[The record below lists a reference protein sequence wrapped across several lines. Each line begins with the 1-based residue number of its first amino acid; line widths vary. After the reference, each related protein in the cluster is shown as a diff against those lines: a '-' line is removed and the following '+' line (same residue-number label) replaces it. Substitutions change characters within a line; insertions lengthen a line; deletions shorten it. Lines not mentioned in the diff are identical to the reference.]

1 MWNFKETIPAEL
13 ELKIRAFDGLL
24 ILLVGL
30 IYSSLL
36 VGLIYYLVGLSFT
49 KGFIHGLILG
59 IFLGVFS
66 CIFVYLN
73 NYLILPKVRS
83 ISLWW
88 MLSALLSFFIGIVSF
103 FLAYTTLSL
112 FKADFPYFLYKKEYL
127 FILAVI
133 IGVLTYL
140 TGFLIFLFVR
150 MRNRKEVYL
159 RKAIEADFLS
169 TLKLMNLHFL
179 SNSLHTLLELT
190 EVDPKLAEKFVR
202 ELTQF
207 FRKVL
212 TSKRM
217 IPLKEEL
224 NFILTYANI
233 ERIRKGRIIQVD
245 QNIDQLTLNIPIPA
259 FTLQPLIENAIT
271 HGLPEEKDKP
281 LNICLEAKL
290 TGEILK
296 IKVRNNGRPIIDF
309 SSKTGLNLLQKR
321 LELVGGKL
329 YLESKDPPC
338 FVIEI
343 PTKEFKK
350 KHESIN
356 R

>member
-59 IFLGVFS
+59 VFLGVFS
-66 CIFVYLN
+66 YLFIYLN
-73 NYLILPKVRS
+73 NSFILPKVKS
-83 ISLWW
+83 ILLWW
-88 MLSALLSFFIGIVSF
+88 VFSALLSFFTGIISF
-103 FLAYTTLSL
+103 FLAYMTLSYFQAEL
-112 FKADFPYFLYKKEYL
+112 PYFLKKSEYL
-127 FILAVI
+127 FTLAII

-140 TGFLIFLFVR
+140 TGFLIFLFVH
-150 MRNRKEVYL
+150 MRNRKEAYL

-179 SNSLHTLLELT
+179 SNSLHTLLEFIELN
-190 EVDPKLAEKFVR
+190 PKLAEVFVKD
-202 ELTQF
+202 LSQF

-212 TSKRM
+212 TSQRM
-217 IPLKEEL
+217 IPLKDEL
-224 NFILTYANI
+224 NFLLTYVNI
-233 ERIRKGRIIQVD
+233 ERIRKDRIIQIN
-245 QNIDQLTLNIPIPA
+245 QNIDQLTLDILIPA

-271 HGLPEEKDKP
+271 HGLPEKKDKP
-281 LNICLEAKL
+281 LTIWLEAKL
-290 TGEILK
+290 IGEILQ
-296 IKVRNNGRPIIDF
+296 IKVKNDGRPITNF
-309 SSKTGLNLLQKR
+309 SPKAGLNLLQKR
-321 LELVGGKL
+321 LELVGGRL
-329 YLESKDPPC
+329 YLESKEPPC
-338 FVIEI
+338 FVVEI
-343 PTKEFKK
+343 SKRELKNK
-350 KHESIN
+350 YESTN

>member
-36 VGLIYYLVGLSFT
+36 VGLIYYLVKLSFT

-59 IFLGVFS
+59 VFLGVFS
-66 CIFVYLN
+66 YLFIYLN
-73 NYLILPKVRS
+73 NSFILPKVKS
-83 ISLWW
+83 ILLWW
-88 MLSALLSFFIGIVSF
+88 AFSALLSFFTGVISF
-103 FLAYTTLSL
+103 LLAYITLSYFQAEL
-112 FKADFPYFLYKKEYL
+112 PYFLKKSEYL
-127 FILAVI
+127 FTLAVI

-140 TGFLIFLFVR
+140 TGFLIFLFVL
-150 MRNRKEVYL
+150 MRNRKEAYL

-190 EVDPKLAEKFVR
+190 ELEPKLAEKFVQD
-202 ELTQF
+202 LAQF

-212 TSKRM
+212 TSERM
-217 IPLKEEL
+217 IPLEEEL
-224 NFILTYANI
+224 NFIVTYVNI

-281 LNICLEAKL
+281 LNIWLEAKL

-296 IKVRNNGRPIIDF
+296 IKVRNNGRPITDF

-321 LELVGGKL
+321 LELVGGNL
-329 YLESKDPPC
+329 HLESKDPPC

-343 PTKEFKK
+343 PTKEVK
-350 KHESIN
+350 N
-356 R
+356 QA